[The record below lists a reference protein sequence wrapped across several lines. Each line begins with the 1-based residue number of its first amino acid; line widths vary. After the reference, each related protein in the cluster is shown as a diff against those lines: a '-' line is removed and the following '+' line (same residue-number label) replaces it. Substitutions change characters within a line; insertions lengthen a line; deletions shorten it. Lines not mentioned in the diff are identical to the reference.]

1 MAFVNAILSAKKMNI
16 KKVIP
21 QNVQHHAPLDY
32 LIMVRHEY
40 VLIRVKMGFILKLME
55 ILMECV
61 LMLVKAIRP
70 I

>member
-16 KKVIP
+16 KKVIH